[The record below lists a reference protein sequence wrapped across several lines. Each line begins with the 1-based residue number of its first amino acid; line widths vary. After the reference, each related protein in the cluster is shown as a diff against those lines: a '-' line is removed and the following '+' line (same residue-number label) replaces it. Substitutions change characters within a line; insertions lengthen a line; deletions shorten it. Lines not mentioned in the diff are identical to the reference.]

1 MAGYFVRV
9 LTEPDAS
16 LCRQYQALLATEGV
30 EVEFL
35 PEGVRR
41 LAEVAFEVNQKTENI
56 GTRRLHTVMERL
68 LDGVS
73 FEAVDRG
80 GSRVRVDADYVE
92 RTLGVLARDED
103 LSRYILS
110 GARTSRVARSRRS
123 HHWSRRRRASPRAC
137 SRRRCGRRD
146 RRCRSP
152 SRCSRP
158 HR

>member
-56 GTRRLHTVMERL
+56 GTRRLHTVME
-68 LDGVS
+68 GCS
-73 FEAVDRG
+73 TACP
-80 GSRVRVDADYVE
+80 SRPSIAAAAACAS
-92 RTLGVLARDED
+92 TPT
-103 LSRYILS
+103 
-110 GARTSRVARSRRS
+110 TSSARSAC
-123 HHWSRRRRASPRAC
+123 WRATRTCRAT
-137 SRRRCGRRD
+137 S
-146 RRCRSP
+146 CRALEL
-152 SRCSRP
+152 RA
-158 HR
+158 